1 MKLGGATRLPFD
13 PIVRSSP
20 LLAEPRQSFH
30 ESSFVEED
38 ETRMG
43 IVTRHDHSINRI
55 PWIDRQRSILIINT
69 LESLCILTLARND
82 PTFRSLGHRCSSHAE
97 SNCNFSQRGNTGIR
111 PPLLLLS
118 TRAVRYTHA
127 TAIRLDGGHTITR
140 LLIAARSCTPRLVFA
155 YLVCQCCI
163 DHLQG
168 GERGKG
174 MTTLCRRTVSG
185 RRRQRRRLE
194 DDWEGR
200 ILCNEIPRRFH
211 TRMQIPSSIEL
222 CRLSCRG
229 QNERIPG
236 FRGKRMEEKKRKEKR
251 GEKRIESLTH
261 PGRVGYALVGL
272 TVRNDHDFS

>member
-1 MKLGGATRLPFD
+1 
-13 PIVRSSP
+13 
-20 LLAEPRQSFH
+20 
-30 ESSFVEED
+30 
-38 ETRMG
+38 MG

-140 LLIAARSCTPRLVFA
+140 LLIAGRSCTPRLVFA

-168 GERGKG
+168 GER
-174 MTTLCRRTVSG
+174 
-185 RRRQRRRLE
+185 
-194 DDWEGR
+194 EGR
-200 ILCNEIPRRFH
+200 VWRLFVVEQYRDEGDNDEDWRMTGRGGYCV
-211 TRMQIPSSIEL
+211 TRYRGDFTRVCKSRPVSSYVGSPAAARTKGSPAFE
-222 CRLSCRG
+222 
-229 QNERIPG
+229 EREW
-236 FRGKRMEEKKRKEKR
+236 RKRKEKKR
-251 GEKRIESLTH
+251 EEKKGSSRWHT
-261 PGRVGYALVGL
+261 LVG
-272 TVRNDHDFS
+272 